1 MGGEERKQDARPLV
15 QFMKGNENRQ
25 ENDLRESDK
34 GERDRDR
41 GEREGEKNVRESEK
55 KGERVGKG

>member
-25 ENDLRESDK
+25 ENDLRESQT
-34 GERDRDR
+34 R
-41 GEREGEKNVRESEK
+41 VRETETK
-55 KGERVGKG
+55 VRGRVRKM